1 MNGMENIMNKKIVV
15 DASVVIEWFN
25 DEKGS
30 EEAIK
35 LFGQALSQSITLIA
49 PSLLL
54 YEIGNIFL
62 QSGKSSQQIDEAIE
76 LIKESNLQL
85 KNISFNELSSI
96 LDRGAK
102 DDLTFYDAAYLSLAI
117 QEKADLWTA
126 DKKLS
131 QAGKSI
137 RTHLIS

>member
-1 MNGMENIMNKKIVV
+1 MENIMNKKIVV